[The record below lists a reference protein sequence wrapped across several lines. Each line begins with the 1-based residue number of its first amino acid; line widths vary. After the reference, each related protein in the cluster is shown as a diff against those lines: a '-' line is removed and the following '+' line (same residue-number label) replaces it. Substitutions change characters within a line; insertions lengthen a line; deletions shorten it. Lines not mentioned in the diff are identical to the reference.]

1 MDAKQNETRHVAGRG
16 FCSGY
21 PPDTGNEV
29 ARAPF
34 GRGNPLAITVVDH
47 PLSRH
52 YLSILRDRT
61 TDPAEFRRAARRLS
75 YILTLEATSKLPETE
90 YGLETP
96 LAPATGYRPERP
108 LVAVAVLRAGLGL
121 IDAVVHLVPDVAI
134 GYAGVQRD
142 EETAQPMA
150 YYTKF
155 PQLRER
161 TVLVLEPMLATG
173 GSLGWAVE
181 RVKEAGATHV
191 VALCVVA
198 APEGAARMER
208 EHPDV
213 EVVTAAIDSRL
224 NDDFFIVPG
233 LGDMGDRLFDTP
245 P

>member
-1 MDAKQNETRHVAGRG
+1 MAV
-16 FCSGY
+16 
-21 PPDTGNEV
+21 
-29 ARAPF
+29 
-34 GRGNPLAITVVDH
+34 TVVDH

-52 YLSILRDRT
+52 YLSILRDGAT
-61 TDPAEFRRAARRLS
+61 APAEFRLATRRLS
-75 YILTLEATSKLPETE
+75 YILTLEATSRLAEAE
-90 YGLETP
+90 YRLETP
-96 LAPATGYRPERP
+96 LAPATGYRPLRP

-121 IDAVVHLVPDVAI
+121 VDAVVDLMPDVAI

-142 EETAQPMA
+142 EETARPMA

-155 PQLRER
+155 PELRER

-181 RVKEAGATHV
+181 QVKDAGAAHV
-191 VALCVVA
+191 TALCVVA

-213 EVVTAAIDSRL
+213 EVIAAAMDSRL
-224 NDDFFIVPG
+224 NDSFFIVPG

-245 P
+245 

>member
-1 MDAKQNETRHVAGRG
+1 MG
-16 FCSGY
+16 
-21 PPDTGNEV
+21 
-29 ARAPF
+29 
-34 GRGNPLAITVVDH
+34 ITVVDH

-61 TDPAEFRRAARRLS
+61 TDPSEFRRATRRLS
-75 YILTLEATSKLPETE
+75 YILTLEATSRLAETE
-90 YGLETP
+90 YRMETP
-96 LAPATGYRPERP
+96 LAPATGYRPGPP

-121 IDAVVHLVPDVAI
+121 VDAVVDLLPDVAI
-134 GYAGVQRD
+134 GYVGVQRD
-142 EETAQPMA
+142 EETARPMA

-155 PQLRER
+155 PGMRER

-181 RVKEAGATHV
+181 QVKEAGAAHV

-213 EVVTAAIDSRL
+213 EVVAAAIDSHL
-224 NDDFFIVPG
+224 NDSFFIVPG

-245 P
+245 

>member
-1 MDAKQNETRHVAGRG
+1 M
-16 FCSGY
+16 
-21 PPDTGNEV
+21 
-29 ARAPF
+29 
-34 GRGNPLAITVVDH
+34 AITVVDH

-61 TDPAEFRRAARRLS
+61 TESAEFRRAARRLS
-75 YILTLEATSKLPETE
+75 YILTLEATSKLTEIE
-90 YGLETP
+90 YGLDTP
-96 LAPATGYRPERP
+96 LAPGTGYRPARP

-142 EETAQPMA
+142 EETARPMA

-155 PQLRER
+155 PELRER